1 MNKKYIDFV
10 PAKKVEKGAPVK
22 RSEVV
27 VKKVAPVRLEEAP
40 VRRTTAVKR
49 KVGTSAR
56 VVEIPTK
63 KAKGSVSKVGRTRG
77 TMYRAMPE
85 QKVAEE
91 ELGVITSVD
100 LVENPVEN
108 SSVEMVARSS
118 VLDKKVVDRKD
129 YQIPKSPFI
138 SQVEVKKRPLSKNV
152 YQKEIKATEET
163 DKGPVT
169 IITKPEKDSK
179 AGVVVAIIIAII
191 LGAATGTVAFLLL
204 PK

>member
-10 PAKKVEKGAPVK
+10 PAKRVEKGVPVK
-22 RSEVV
+22 RAEVV
-27 VKKVAPVRLEEAP
+27 TKKAVPAKLVEAP
-40 VRRTTAVKR
+40 VRRATTVKR

-63 KAKGSVSKVGRTRG
+63 KAKESALRTGRVHG
-77 TMYRAMPE
+77 VMYRAVPE
-85 QKVAEE
+85 QKTEE
-91 ELGVITSVD
+91 GLGVITSVG
-100 LVENPVEN
+100 LVENSVEN
-108 SSVEMVARSS
+108 SGTEGVAQPSVSE
-118 VLDKKVVDRKD
+118 KKVADKKD

-169 IITKPEKDSK
+169 IIAKPEKDSK
-179 AGVVVAIIIAII
+179 AGAVIAIIIAII